1 MLRTST
7 ESTGDLDIITRKIVS
22 TGDLV
27 SYVEITNESDGQS
40 FHLHF
45 KVLAEFSWINIIV
58 ASAQF
63 RGVVDIDGSS
73 IQPGI
78 RTTKRSLFR
87 ALVKKGFT
95 IFREHRSDNQWPET
109 QGD

>member
-27 SYVEITNESDGQS
+27 SFVEITNESDGQS

-63 RGVVDIDGSS
+63 RGVVDIDGYVPGEQRLFPVSS
-73 IQPGI
+73 
-78 RTTKRSLFR
+78 RTDSKLSWLL
-87 ALVKKGFT
+87 AGFHPS
-95 IFREHRSDNQWPET
+95 RHAGGQMV
-109 QGD
+109 G